1 MSVLTS
7 ATLTRAVTELPSVAK
22 LIAGATAFILNYL
35 TNVVYFI
42 LLSLLTNVVY
52 FILNYLTN
60 VVYFILLSLLTNVVY
75 FILLSLPDQC
85 SLLYST
91 FSTSV

>member
-22 LIAGATAFILNYL
+22 LTAGATAFILNY
-35 TNVVYFI
+35 
-42 LLSLLTNVVY
+42 
-52 FILNYLTN
+52 
-60 VVYFILLSLLTNVVY
+60 LTNVVY

-91 FSTSV
+91 FSTT